1 MSEILTSALRVR
13 LLIKIG
19 EKLHC
24 CNVSPNET
32 SQRERDE
39 NIKTISFKNTSV
51 RTPFFVSSAVFIY
64 NYSRYNVQAVFKV
77 TETTGWDV
85 KHLAASEVRI
95 IILYCT
101 QNEASSILEAAE
113 KSGLTSNK
121 YLWLVTQSV
130 IGDPGDRSINRR
142 YLPVGMLGEL

>member
-1 MSEILTSALRVR
+1 M
-13 LLIKIG
+13 
-19 EKLHC
+19 
-24 CNVSPNET
+24 
-32 SQRERDE
+32 
-39 NIKTISFKNTSV
+39 
-51 RTPFFVSSAVFIY
+51 
-64 NYSRYNVQAVFKV
+64 QAVFKV

-101 QNEASSILEAAE
+101 QREASSILEAAE

-142 YLPVGMLGEL
+142 YLPVGMLGECELNTVGELKDLTLHTACGEKLPYLRVVWRGQGLILSLEK